1 MKNIISSA
9 AGREKADIVLKNGK
23 IIDVLGHRIVE
34 GNVGIKDGI
43 ILGIGDYEG
52 EKEIDVKGAYIAPG
66 FVDCHI
72 HIESTMV
79 TPSEFSRLLTI
90 VEQ

>member
-34 GNVGIKDGI
+34 GSVGIKDGI
-43 ILGIGDYEG
+43 ILGIGNYEG
-52 EKEIDVKGAYIAPG
+52 EK
-66 FVDCHI
+66 
-72 HIESTMV
+72 
-79 TPSEFSRLLTI
+79 
-90 VEQ
+90 

>member
-34 GNVGIKDGI
+34 GSVGIKDGI
-43 ILGIGDYEG
+43 ILGIGNMR
-52 EKEIDVKGAYIAPG
+52 EKRK
-66 FVDCHI
+66 
-72 HIESTMV
+72 
-79 TPSEFSRLLTI
+79 
-90 VEQ
+90 

>member
-52 EKEIDVKGAYIAPG
+52 EKDRAKHER
-66 FVDCHI
+66 H
-72 HIESTMV
+72 
-79 TPSEFSRLLTI
+79 
-90 VEQ
+90 

>member
-52 EKEIDVKGAYIAPG
+52 EKEIDVNGAYVAPG
-66 FVDCHI
+66 FVIFILSLQWLHQ
-72 HIESTMV
+72 V
-79 TPSEFSRLLTI
+79 NFLAL
-90 VEQ
+90 

>member
-52 EKEIDVKGAYIAPG
+52 EKEIDVNG
-66 FVDCHI
+66 D
-72 HIESTMV
+72 M
-79 TPSEFSRLLTI
+79 LLQVLWI
-90 VEQ
+90 VIFILSLQWLHQVNLLAL